1 MWSFTILR
9 AMIVLPLVEFLC
21 MSSRCF
27 LIENTFSGTLFL
39 WLILSTNIAK
49 LNNWGYFNW
58 PESFLIVPIF
68 FQYQKIRS
76 FESILPVTNRT
87 CFSLLFVLFSISLLV
102 SHKSSTFS
110 CDSRQKTWDRT
121 LTKHRIVRRKVKQ
134 PPILGNPPISENSR
148 TFPTKFHGRISKWR
162 KVS

>member
-1 MWSFTILR
+1 M
-9 AMIVLPLVEFLC
+9 P
-21 MSSRCF
+21 SRCF

-102 SHKSSTFS
+102 DTFFSVSHRSSFHQFLTLSHKSSTFS